1 MPMSEFAMSGRAKK
15 IALFGGS
22 FDPIHKAHIAV
33 ARAAMRRFHLDRIIF
48 IPSGVP
54 PHKPKRRLAS
64 FADRYAMVAL
74 ACAGNRK
81 FVVSPAEGGPNQI
94 GDRVFYSVDT
104 VRRFHNDLRQDHARL
119 FFILGADQFLTL
131 PSWKDY
137 ESLLGMCDFVVANR
151 PGFDL
156 QRLYSAIPQKMLD
169 LRHSRESAP
178 LSRSIRLKRTEIHPL
193 TTVASEVSATEIRT
207 RIRDGRSIAGL
218 VPRRVKE
225 YIEKQGLYR

>member
-1 MPMSEFAMSGRAKK
+1 MPMSELAMNSRTKK

-33 ARAAMRRFHLDRIIF
+33 ARAAMRRFHLDRVIF
-48 IPSGVP
+48 IPSGIP

-104 VRRFHNDLRQDHARL
+104 VRTFHKELRRNRARL

-131 PSWKDY
+131 PSWKNY
-137 ESLLGMCDFVVANR
+137 ESLLGMCDFIVANR

-156 QRLYSAIPQKMLD
+156 QRLYSAIPSDMLNR
-169 LRHSRESAP
+169 RHSRA
-178 LSRSIRLKRTEIHPL
+178 SRSPARTIRLKRTEVHPL
-193 TTVASEVSATEIRT
+193 TTVASDVSATEIRT
-207 RIRDGRSIAGL
+207 RIGGGQSIAGL

>member
-1 MPMSEFAMSGRAKK
+1 MTDRQKR

-22 FDPIHKAHIAV
+22 FDPVHKAHIAV
-33 ARAAMRRFHLDRIIF
+33 ARAAMRRFRLDKIIF

-64 FADRYAMVAL
+64 FADRFAMVAL
-74 ACAGNRK
+74 ACAGNKK
-81 FVVSPAEGGPNQI
+81 FVVSPVEGGANQI

-104 VRRFHNDLRQDHARL
+104 VRKFHRELNGKRARL
-119 FFILGADQFLTL
+119 YFVLGADQFLTL
-131 PSWKDY
+131 PSWKNY
-137 ESLLGMCDFVVANR
+137 ETLLNLCDFIVANR

-156 QRLYSAIPQKMLD
+156 KLLYSSIPPKMLD
-169 LRHSRESAP
+169 GRHARESVSPA
-178 LSRSIRLKRTEIHPL
+178 RTIQLRRTAIHPL
-193 TTVASEVSATEIRT
+193 TAVASEVSATEIR
-207 RIRDGRSIAGL
+207 GRVRSGQSIAAL

>member
-1 MPMSEFAMSGRAKK
+1 MTSRQER

-33 ARAAMRRFHLDRIIF
+33 ARAAMRRFRLDRVIF
-48 IPSGVP
+48 IPSGIP

-64 FADRYAMVAL
+64 FADRFAMAAL
-74 ACAGNRK
+74 ACSGNPK
-81 FVVSPAEGGPNQI
+81 FTVSSIESGPNQM
-94 GDRVFYSVDT
+94 GDRVYYSVDT
-104 VRRFHNDLRQDHARL
+104 VREFRKNLNGEDAQL

-137 ESLLGMCDFVVANR
+137 ESLLEMCNFIVANR

-156 QRLYSAIPQKMLD
+156 DRLYSVIPARMLD
-169 LRHSRESAP
+169 VRGAQRKYSP
-178 LSRSIRLKRTEIHPL
+178 PGSIPLKRTSVCPL
-193 TTVASEVSATEIRT
+193 TTVASEVSATDIRA
-207 RIRDGRSIAGL
+207 RIRAGRSIAGL
-218 VPRRVKE
+218 VPRRVQE